1 MLSAPVLALTK
12 CRVPLGYFSL
22 GLVARNDYTKRETAE
37 KKFWNEWR
45 LGKVQDDLL
54 REANVR
60 YVVVS
65 KQTEG
70 LPATIS
76 ASLSKVFENSEFAVF
91 KVNRSS

>member
-1 MLSAPVLALTK
+1 MPGA
-12 CRVPLGYFSL
+12 
-22 GLVARNDYTKRETAE
+22 ARLFFFGFGCAKRLHKRETAE
-37 KKFWNEWR
+37 KKFWNDWR

-70 LPATIS
+70 LPVAIP
-76 ASLSKVFENSEFAVF
+76 ASLSKVFENSELAVF
-91 KVNRSS
+91 KVDQQRLSETVPQTP